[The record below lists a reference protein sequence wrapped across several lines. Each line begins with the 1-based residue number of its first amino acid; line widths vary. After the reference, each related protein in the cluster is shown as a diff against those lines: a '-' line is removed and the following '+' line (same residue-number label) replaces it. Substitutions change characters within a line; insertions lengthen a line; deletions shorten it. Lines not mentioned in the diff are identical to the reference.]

1 MPEWLIVVLCVV
13 GYLALTQWIL
23 PWLGVPT

>member
-1 MPEWLIVVLCVV
+1 MPEWLIVVLSVAA
-13 GYLALTQWIL
+13 YFALMRIVL